1 MTAQS
6 FTPQPVT
13 VLLEG
18 IYDVR
23 TWLLPFINELHGHS
37 QLHCFRFTL
46 NEDGWGVMHYKVG
59 VMVYGDLYYLK
70 YEHIK
75 VGNNCVGGDVAE

>member
-1 MTAQS
+1 MKVTAQS
-6 FTPQPVT
+6 STPQPVT

-37 QLHCFRFTL
+37 IPHCFRFTL
-46 NEDGWGVMHYKVG
+46 NEDGQGVMHYKNWSDG
-59 VMVYGDLYYLK
+59 VWSKEGLLLLKVYAY
-70 YEHIK
+70 
-75 VGNNCVGGDVAE
+75 